1 MDSWIGTWWS
11 IQRLDSEAWLRP
23 RLKTAEVRLWGVGW
37 VSCSVIRYRPCS
49 SFLTHTVYTHRPSQ
63 GHRFGGGQI
72 WIWRM
77 GTIGDNLQ
85 KFKKFLKNCHKM
97 FRGMVE
103 PDKSLIS
110 TLAFLSSCSCQFRHP
125 CQFCCFWKFRQSL
138 QFLFTFKNFKTFSN
152 FKNVKKLDTLENFY
166 AVDIFDNALVSQNIK
181 FRHPCQF
188 CHFWKFRQFFHFKKC
203 WHF

>member
-1 MDSWIGTWWS
+1 MMVNSK
-11 IQRLDSEAWLRP
+11 AWFGGLTQTP
-23 RLKTAEVRLWGVGW
+23 WDCETVGW
-37 VSCSVIRYRPCS
+37 VSCSVIRYRPCL
-49 SFLTHTVYTHRPSQ
+49 SFLTHTVYTHRPSP
-63 GHRFGGGQI
+63 HKDIVLGGGQI

-125 CQFCCFWKFRQSL
+125 ANFVAFENLDNLYSFCSL
-138 QFLFTFKNFKTFSN
+138 LKILKLLAILKMLKN
-152 FKNVKKLDTLENFY
+152 
-166 AVDIFDNALVSQNIK
+166 
-181 FRHPCQF
+181 
-188 CHFWKFRQFFHFKKC
+188 
-203 WHF
+203 

>member
-1 MDSWIGTWWS
+1 MMVNSKAWFGGLTQTPFKDC
-11 IQRLDSEAWLRP
+11 RSE
-23 RLKTAEVRLWGVGW
+23 TVGCGVG
-37 VSCSVIRYRPCS
+37 VLLCYKIQTLLELSNTHCIHTQTLTRT
-49 SFLTHTVYTHRPSQ
+49 SFW
-63 GHRFGGGQI
+63 GGQI

-152 FKNVKKLDTLENFY
+152 FKNVKKLDTFENFY